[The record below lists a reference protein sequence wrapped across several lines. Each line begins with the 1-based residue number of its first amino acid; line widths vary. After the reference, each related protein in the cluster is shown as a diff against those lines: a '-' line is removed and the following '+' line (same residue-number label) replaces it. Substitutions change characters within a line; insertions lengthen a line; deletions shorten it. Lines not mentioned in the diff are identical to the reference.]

1 MSLWIDLIFIC
12 AALVLALFLEAIVAI
27 FGLFASIAGFFYY
40 FFVPFYCFII
50 MNKLKECNKRFDEIQ
65 EHDDMAV
72 DNVQT
77 AIISLATGNIQTARR
92 LSERLFGEQQVVIEE
107 TIHGRTASTISIGN
121 RRLSR
126 KISINIPYDKKIMV
140 EE

>member
-1 MSLWIDLIFIC
+1 
-12 AALVLALFLEAIVAI
+12 
-27 FGLFASIAGFFYY
+27 
-40 FFVPFYCFII
+40 

-72 DNVQT
+72 DNMQT

-107 TIHGRTASTISIGN
+107 TAHGRTASTRSTGN

-126 KISINIPYDKKIMV
+126 KISIHLPNEVKVKV
-140 EE
+140 EEESSELGNDIIKNVNEAIKEVDQDESATIPADLYKSVPKKRKI